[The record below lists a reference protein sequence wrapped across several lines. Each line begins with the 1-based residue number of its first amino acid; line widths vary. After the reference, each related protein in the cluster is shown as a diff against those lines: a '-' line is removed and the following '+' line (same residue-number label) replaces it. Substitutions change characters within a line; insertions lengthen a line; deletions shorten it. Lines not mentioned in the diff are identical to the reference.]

1 MISYIIAGLIGI
13 LTWQVITL
21 IIFIIIY
28 FIMDDDKKIAETTL
42 ICATFIPY
50 FVLEIPFKIIRY
62 VPLLWY
68 RNHLIVCDLC
78 EKFNHLI
85 QIRMET
91 NYSIVISK
99 QSIFVIKKNMNEL
112 IQDETEDCYVKYNH
126 DCKNLDCIPTKNIIY
141 DGKSKDKDFD
151 IDLYKIKEE
160 EK

>member
-78 EKFNHLI
+78 EKI
-85 QIRMET
+85 QSPYPDKNG
-91 NYSIVISK
+91 NYSIVTSK

-112 IQDETEDCYVKYNH
+112 IQDETEDYYVKYNH
-126 DCKNLDCIPTKNIIY
+126 NCKNLDYIPTKNVIY
-141 DGKSKDKDFD
+141 DGKSKDKSFD
-151 IDLYKIKEE
+151 INLYMVKDKE
-160 EK
+160 K